1 MAKDDFNL
9 DEELNNNLDF
19 LDDNDLHL
27 SKNNSYLSSN
37 KSNNFNKI
45 KLFTIITIIGIL
57 FITITIHLNKHHKH
71 KNTLT
76 TLPDKPSP
84 TAAPKISHSTPA
96 LNSNTHQESN
106 SHEINTP
113 PINTH
118 PQTQTIIQEQI
129 PHDPPKQ
136 STIIEHPHEKIT
148 WQDLKKNVAETAPPP
163 ETNKSTNNITNA
175 VNKPIE
181 THTPVN
187 GFEHQANLLAEQ
199 QIQTR
204 VQAQTQEHI
213 NELKNNI
220 ENITRELISNAV
232 QIKELQNNLKDISRS
247 IGNVDSKILNL
258 TNTIDTL
265 SANVKKYTQDEDLD
279 LIANIKPSEPD
290 LFSNNNNMPEYV
302 VHAVIPGRAWL
313 KASSGQIIT
322 IAEGDSLGDYGK
334 IALIDAVNNLVRTSS
349 GVIFR

>member
-19 LDDNDLHL
+19 LDDNDLN
-27 SKNNSYLSSN
+27 SNPNNGYLSSN
-37 KSNNFNKI
+37 QSNSFNKM
-45 KLFTIITIIGIL
+45 KLFTIITIIGVI
-57 FITITIHLNKHHKH
+57 FITIIIHLNKHHKH
-71 KNTLT
+71 TNTLT
-76 TLPDKPSP
+76 TLPDKPSQI
-84 TAAPKISHSTPA
+84 TAPKTSHSTPS
-96 LNSNTHQESN
+96 LTSTHQESN
-106 SHEINTP
+106 THEINVP
-113 PINTH
+113 NINTH
-118 PQTQTIIQEQI
+118 TQNTPIQQHI
-129 PHDPPKQ
+129 ANDPPKQ
-136 STIIEHPHEKIT
+136 STIIEHPNEKIT
-148 WQDLKKNVAETAPPP
+148 WQDLKKNVAETTPPP
-163 ETNKSTNNITNA
+163 EANNSTHNVTNT
-175 VNKPIE
+175 VNKNIE
-181 THTPVN
+181 THAPVH
-187 GFEHQANLLAEQ
+187 GFEHQANPLAEQ
-199 QIQTR
+199 QIQAK
-204 VQAQTQEHI
+204 AQENV

-290 LFSNNNNMPEYV
+290 LFSSNTNTPEYV